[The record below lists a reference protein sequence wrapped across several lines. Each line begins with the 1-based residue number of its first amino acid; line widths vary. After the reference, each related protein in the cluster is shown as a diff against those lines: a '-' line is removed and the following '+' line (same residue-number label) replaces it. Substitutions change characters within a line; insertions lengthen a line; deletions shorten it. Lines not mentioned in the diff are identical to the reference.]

1 MLGRNPFHRRLLAQ
15 ETCGFGWASDE
26 KTDLVPILLP
36 RQSDRLRLTS
46 EERLLMQCAASE
58 IGRCTIEDLATRAML
73 EVASRALGL
82 KNRGLARADIQ
93 FSKDAPGQPVR
104 VTVELT
110 DLGKRVLEETS

>member
-1 MLGRNPFHRRLLAQ
+1 
-15 ETCGFGWASDE
+15 
-26 KTDLVPILLP
+26 
-36 RQSDRLRLTS
+36 
-46 EERLLMQCAASE
+46 
-58 IGRCTIEDLATRAML
+58 ML

-93 FSKDAPGQPVR
+93 FSKDTPGQPVR